1 MNPKEERF
9 APNQKSGLK
18 TLKRA
23 IRVHGKRSIDRRT
36 RAGKHH
42 AHLRDTLLDALGGVK
57 DLSPQKRVLLDE
69 LILTKLMLDSVNV
82 WIVAQPSLINKRNK
96 SIINAVKDRNSLVTI
111 LRTLLADLGLERQ
124 AKVLTLSEYLN
135 KPAVPPTPPATKA
148 APSEETLDIST
159 PDPTTTKEE

>member
-1 MNPKEERF
+1 MNPKEEQF
-9 APNQKSGLK
+9 GPNQKSGLK

-57 DLSPQKRVLLDE
+57 HVSPQKRVLLDE

-82 WIVAQPSLINKRNK
+82 WIVAQDSLINKRNK
-96 SIINAVKDRNSLVTI
+96 SIINVVKDRNALVTT
-111 LRTLLADLGLERQ
+111 LRTLLADLGLERVV
-124 AKVLTLSEYLN
+124 KTLPTLAEYLN
-135 KPAVPPTPPATKA
+135 GKAPAKATDTTTTATPAEADEAPQPTPK
-148 APSEETLDIST
+148 ENTL
-159 PDPTTTKEE
+159 